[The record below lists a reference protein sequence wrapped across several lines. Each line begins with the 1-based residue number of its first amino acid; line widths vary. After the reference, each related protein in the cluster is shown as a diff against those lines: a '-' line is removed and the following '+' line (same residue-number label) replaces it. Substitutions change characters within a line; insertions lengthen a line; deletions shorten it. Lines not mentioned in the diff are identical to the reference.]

1 MPDDNIY
8 NIQWFPGHM
17 AKAKRMISES
27 LGAVDAVIEL
37 RDARI
42 PFSSANPDIRKI
54 CSGKKR
60 ITVLNKCDLAQ
71 EAVTSAWIAS
81 LSQSKDVCVAVD
93 SGTGRGL
100 KTLVSSLRDLL
111 SDKLERQRE
120 KAYNRNIR
128 VMVLGIPN
136 VGKSTF
142 INKLAGGA
150 RAKVENRP
158 GVTRDRQWVRT
169 SLGIDLLDMP
179 GVLWPRFDD
188 RTVAENLALTG
199 AIRDDILDSESLAL
213 ILISRLTDAC
223 PDLLCARY
231 KLYPEAVN
239 GKTPSEIFEMI
250 AAARGMLLR
259 GGIIDSER
267 CSSVLLDE
275 FRAAKIGRVTL
286 EKPTEGLKN

>member
-1 MPDDNIY
+1 MPDENIY

-17 AKAKRMISES
+17 AKARRMISES

-54 CSGKKR
+54 CSGKRR
-60 ITVLNKCDLAQ
+60 ITVLNKCDLAE
-71 EAVTSAWIAS
+71 EAATSAWIAS
-81 LSQSKDVCVAVD
+81 LSERGDACVAVD

-111 SDKLERQRE
+111 SDKIDRQRE
-120 KAYNRNIR
+120 KSYNKNIR

-142 INKLAGGA
+142 NNKLAGGA

-169 SLGIDLLDMP
+169 PLGIDLLDMP

-199 AIRDDILDSESLAL
+199 AIRDDILDEESLAL
-213 ILISRLTDAC
+213 VLISRLMKTC
-223 PDLLCARY
+223 PALLCARY
-231 KLYPEAVN
+231 RLDPEACAE
-239 GKTPSEIFEMI
+239 KRPDEIFEMI

-259 GGIIDSER
+259 GGVIDSER
-267 CSSVLLDE
+267 TSSVLLDE
-275 FRAAKIGRVTL
+275 FRAAKIGRVSL
-286 EKPTEGLKN
+286 ERPTEESLN